1 MRPEP
6 FDKLR
11 TAPAE
16 GRASERFDSSAR
28 IQAASAAGS
37 SAT

>member
-11 TAPAE
+11 TALSKRAE
-16 GRASERFDSSAR
+16 LRS
-28 IQAASAAGS
+28 ASAQQHTDSQAKHDES
-37 SAT
+37 